1 MPPQLADMLK
11 RYSQTISDMLNW
23 KRKIHCT
30 LGIGVDGKAPQ
41 DPKEISFDLRSK
53 ERELFPL
60 HF

>member
-1 MPPQLADMLK
+1 MF
-11 RYSQTISDMLNW
+11 NW

-30 LGIGVDGKAPQ
+30 LGIGVSGKAPQ

-53 ERELFPL
+53 ERESFPF